1 MALGRLT
8 DLIEKGIELTKINP
22 FYFVFK
28 DDYDLQDYI
37 IYLNTEEQLY
47 KGKDATG
54 KELEDIGG
62 GYSAFTV
69 AYKQAF
75 GQPYDRVTLKD
86 TGVFYKSFEVEIE
99 KDKLIIDAYYLKESD
114 DGMEDLRSRWGDN
127 LAGLTSES
135 RAKLIEKLLPKLRG
149 FILEFLLSN

>member
-8 DLIEKGIELTKINP
+8 DLINKGIELTKINP
-22 FYFVFK
+22 LFFVFR
-28 DDYDLQDYI
+28 DNYDLQDYI

-62 GYSAFTV
+62 GYSAFTI

-86 TGVFYKSFEVEIE
+86 TGNFYKSFEVEIE
-99 KDKLIIDAYYLKESD
+99 KDKLIIDAYYITD
-114 DGMEDLRSRWGDN
+114 DGTDLRSRWGDN
-127 LAGLTSES
+127 LAGLTTES
-135 RAKLIEKLLPKLRG
+135 RAKLIEKLVPKLRL

>member
-1 MALGRLT
+1 MHQFGRLT
-8 DLIEKGIELTKINP
+8 DLIEKGIELIKINP
-22 FYFVFK
+22 FFFVFK

-37 IYLNTEEQLY
+37 IFLNTEEQLF

-62 GYSAFTV
+62 GYSAFTI
-69 AYKQAF
+69 AYKQTV
-75 GQPYDRVTLKD
+75 GQPTDRVTLKD

-99 KDKLIIDAYYLKESD
+99 TDKLIIDAYYLK
-114 DGMEDLRSRWGDN
+114 DGEDLRDRWGEN

-135 RAKLIEKLLPKLRG
+135 RIKLIEKLLPKLRL
-149 FILEFLLSN
+149 FILEFLLNE

>member
-1 MALGRLT
+1 MLGRLE
-8 DLIEKGIELTKINP
+8 DLVNKGIELTKINP
-22 FYFVFK
+22 FYFVFR

-37 IYLNTEEQLY
+37 IFLNTEEQLF

-75 GQPYDRVTLKD
+75 GQPTDRVTLKD
-86 TGVFYKSFEVEIE
+86 TGVFYKSFEVEVE
-99 KDKLIIDAYYLKESD
+99 TDKLIIDAYYLKE
-114 DGMEDLRSRWGDN
+114 GEDLRERWGEN

-135 RAKLIEKLLPKLRG
+135 KAKLIEKLLPKLRL
-149 FILEFLLSN
+149 FILEFLLSD

>member
-1 MALGRLT
+1 MLGRLT

-62 GYSAFTV
+62 GYSAFTIS
-69 AYKQAF
+69 YKKAF

-86 TGVFYKSFEVEIE
+86 TGNFYKSFEVEIE
-99 KDKLIIDAYYLKESD
+99 KDKLIIDAYYIVE
-114 DGMEDLRSRWGDN
+114 DGTDLRSRWGDN

-135 RAKLIEKLLPKLRG
+135 RAKLIEKLLPKLRL
-149 FILEFLLSN
+149 FILEFLLTN

>member
-1 MALGRLT
+1 MLGRLT

-22 FYFVFK
+22 FYFVLR
-28 DDYDLQDYI
+28 DDYELQDYI

-54 KELEDIGG
+54 KELENIGG
-62 GYSAFTV
+62 GYSAFTI

-86 TGVFYKSFEVEIE
+86 TGLFYKSFEVEIE
-99 KDKLIIDAYYLKESD
+99 TDKLIIDAYYLTD
-114 DGMEDLRSRWGDN
+114 DGEDLRSRWGDN
-127 LAGLTSES
+127 LAGLTSKS
-135 RAKLIEKLLPKLRG
+135 RAKLIDELIPKLRG